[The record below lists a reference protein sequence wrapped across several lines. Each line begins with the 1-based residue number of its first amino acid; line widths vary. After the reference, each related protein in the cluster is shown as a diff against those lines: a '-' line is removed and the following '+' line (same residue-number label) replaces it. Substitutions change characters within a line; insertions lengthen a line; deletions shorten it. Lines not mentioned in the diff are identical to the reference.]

1 MPGQLVI
8 GWTSPRRTEGAAWCG
23 SQTRALPFP
32 ILPILPAP
40 LAPLVA
46 TSLALLCAAGLV
58 RRCGCGAKGTE
69 SPLGD
74 SDHLFCAGSGG
85 RLGCGGTFSF
95 LILVVGGQIDVGVHV
110 DCTLIVL
117 AGATSLDFVGRKNA
131 CCLPFSSSFLALI
144 CPSQVTLVTLF
155 YLRLVSHTHF
165 AHAYALV
172 SCASSSIS

>member
-46 TSLALLCAAGLV
+46 TSLALLCAAGPV
-58 RRCGCGAKGTE
+58 RRCGNGAKCRE
-69 SPLGD
+69 ILLED
-74 SDHLFCAGSGG
+74 SDHLFCADSGG

-95 LILVVGGQIDVGVHV
+95 LILVAGGQLDVGLHVRVHV
-110 DCTLIVL
+110 DRLGWGYVAGLRRQEKCMLPALLLIIPCAHL
-117 AGATSLDFVGRKNA
+117 SISSDSRHSLLSST
-131 CCLPFSSSFLALI
+131 CLPHAL
-144 CPSQVTLVTLF
+144 CTCLRTCLVRLF
-155 YLRLVSHTHF
+155 EY
-165 AHAYALV
+165 
-172 SCASSSIS
+172 